1 MKKNAFIL
9 TLLLTVSLSLFA
21 EHVDPETARKVA
33 TTFLNNNGAKSN
45 QLVDLSKTAGF
56 QNLYIFTTEES
67 FVIMA
72 ADDCVQPILGYSTE
86 NPFGTGKM
94 PENLFCWLEGYD
106 EQIAY
111 AVRNGQKATNE
122 VDEAWRLL
130 LTGAMPETKDAPSY
144 LIQTKWNQDAPYN
157 HFCPPSVNPVLTGCV
172 ATAMA
177 QVMKYYNYPTQ
188 GFGSHSYTPMA
199 HPEYGEQFVDFGSTT
214 FDWGNMITSY
224 SSDYN
229 TVQRDAVATLMY
241 HCGVSVN
248 MNYGSNGRE
257 SGAST
262 SVVADALKNYF
273 NYSQTVH
280 YVSRASYNDSQ
291 WKNILIQE
299 LEASRPI
306 QYSGSMINAG
316 VRSGHSFIC
325 DGYDNVTDKFHFNW
339 GWGGPS
345 DGWFYISGSGTPQV
359 QYNLDQGA
367 IIGIQ
372 PIAYNE
378 QPSNLD
384 LNVSGRT
391 VNLNWNGIESASSY
405 NVYRNYNLIANTTS
419 CSFTDANVSLGT
431 HMYFVRGVQ
440 NDNVSLPSN
449 TSTATVTFGGTTE
462 ELKIERLQATYD
474 DGNVGLQWAAPY
486 RLNYIDYYSFDGA
499 CYYWGPEANEP
510 FYWGA
515 RFPASLLS
523 SGTALTSV
531 TTFFYTEGQYYTY
544 IYQCTGGIP
553 SGEPIVTVTGHY
565 SKGWNDIHFTSTE
578 LNHEQD
584 LWVIFKSTD
593 IPYPLIVGE
602 YYTDEG
608 NYYSTNGSNWRHII
622 GYSFF
627 VSANLSDGTFTY
639 NIYDGDTKIASSLT
653 APNHTLSN
661 IGLNVAHQYS
671 VKAQKGETVAEA
683 SNMIGFTRGT
693 ASISSLNLGDKD
705 QMTVTNSST
714 LTVGTLINTNPDNLI
729 LENGAQLISNSTEV
743 MATVMKAIK
752 GYKTIDNKGNWYL
765 IASPM
770 TEQLDIVNS
779 TNLLTTNATD
789 YDLYIFDQSNETEWL
804 NYKQNHFTTIDN
816 KTGYLYANKDD
827 IDIAFVG
834 TLNNTNGI
842 VTIAFIDDQEH
853 SGFNLVGNPF
863 PCNATISRDFYR
875 IVETLEGSKIMIAT
889 DPTIAP
895 MEGIFVKAIDTNDN
909 SITFSKPTAKEC
921 HTSESA
927 ITMSVGHGQDG
938 VLDIARIR
946 FSGETNL
953 EKLSLREGG
962 TELFIPQNGKKF
974 ALVVNP
980 ELSETPISFK
990 AATDGTYT
998 LTVSSLP
1005 TSHLSPLTY
1014 LHLIDNLTGA
1024 DIDLLQSQSYTFEAK
1039 ADDFESRFRLL
1050 FSAVENT
1057 NSNTTDITDGVTQ
1070 ILDVTGRFVGTNVNE
1085 NMKPGVYIL
1094 RTINGNEIKT
1104 EKIIIK

>member
-33 TTFLNNNGAKSN
+33 TTFLNNNGAKTN
-45 QLVDLSKTAGF
+45 QLIDLSKTAGF

-130 LTGAMPETKDAPSY
+130 LTGAMPETKDDPSY

-306 QYSGSMINAG
+306 QYSGSRINAG

-325 DGYDNVTDKFHFNW
+325 DGYDNVTNKFHFNW

-378 QPSNLD
+378 QPTNLD

-639 NIYDGDTKIASSLT
+639 NIYDGDTKIASNLT

-705 QMTVTNSST
+705 QITVTNSST

-743 MATVMKAIK
+743 KATVMKAIK
-752 GYKTIDNKGNWYL
+752 GYKTTDNKGNWYL

-779 TNLLTTNATD
+779 TNLLTSNATD
-789 YDLYIFDQSNETEWL
+789 YDLYIFNQSNETEWL

-842 VTIAFIDDQEH
+842 VTIAYIDDQEH

-875 IVETLEGSKIMIAT
+875 IVETLEGSKILIAT

-895 MEGIFVKAIDTNDN
+895 MEGIFVKAIDSNDN
-909 SITFSKPTAKEC
+909 SITFSKPTAKGC

-927 ITMSVGHGQDG
+927 ITMSVGHDQDG

-998 LTVSSLP
+998 LTVSSPP

-1039 ADDFESRFRLL
+1039 TDDFESRFRLL

>member
-306 QYSGSMINAG
+306 QYSGSRINAG

-345 DGWFYISGSGTPQV
+345 DGWFYISGSETPQV

-378 QPSNLD
+378 QPTNLD

-523 SGTALTSV
+523 SGTALASV

-804 NYKQNHFTTIDN
+804 NYKQNHFTIIDN

-842 VTIAFIDDQEH
+842 VTIAYIDDQEL

-875 IVETLEGSKIMIAT
+875 IVETIEGSKIMIAT

-895 MEGIFVKAIDTNDN
+895 MEGIFVKAIDSNDN
-909 SITFSKPTAKEC
+909 SITFSKPTAKGC

-927 ITMSVGHGQDG
+927 ITMSVGHDQDG

-998 LTVSSLP
+998 LTVSSPP

-1057 NSNTTDITDGVTQ
+1057 NSNTADITDGVTQ

>member
-229 TVQRDAVATLMY
+229 TDQRDAVATLMY

-306 QYSGSMINAG
+306 QYSGSRINAG

-378 QPSNLD
+378 QPTNLD

-962 TELFIPQNGKKF
+962 TELFIPQNGKKY

-998 LTVSSLP
+998 LTVSSPP

-1104 EKIIIK
+1104 EKIITK

>member
-1 MKKNAFIL
+1 MKKIGILSLLILLAATMTANPVDKKKAKKAAENFIL
-9 TLLLTVSLSLFA
+9 SITNTRIDLQLIDYVDQA
-21 EHVDPETARKVA
+21 EFPNFYVFGTD
-33 TTFLNNNGAKSN
+33 N
-45 QLVDLSKTAGF
+45 
-56 QNLYIFTTEES
+56 S
-67 FVIMA
+67 FVIIS
-72 ADDCVQPILGYSTE
+72 ADDCVRPVLGYSKE
-86 NPFGTGKM
+86 NPFGTEKM
-94 PENLFCWLEGYD
+94 PENLFCWLKSYD

-111 AVRNGQKATNE
+111 AAKIGQKATN
-122 VDEAWRLL
+122 DIAKDWKNLL
-130 LTGAMPETKDAPSY
+130 NGTNPKAIAIIGP
-144 LIQTKWNQDAPYN
+144 LIKTNWAQGSPYN
-157 HFCPPSVNPVLTGCV
+157 LYCPGNKATGCV

-177 QVMKYYNYPTQ
+177 QIMKYHKYPTQ
-188 GFGSHSYTPMA
+188 GFGSHAYTPVS
-199 HPEYGEQFVDFGSTT
+199 HPEYGEQSVSFGTT
-214 FDWGNMITSY
+214 TYNWDQMLNTY
-224 SSDYN
+224 SSNDP
-229 TVQRDAVATLMY
+229 TQAQKEAVATLMY

-248 MNYGSNGRE
+248 MNYGNDGNQ
-257 SGAST
+257 SGAIT
-262 SVVADALKNYF
+262 ADVVDALKTYF
-273 NYSQTVH
+273 NYEQTARYITRESVGNE
-280 YVSRASYNDSQ
+280 AKWIDIL
-291 WKNILIQE
+291 KNE
-299 LEASRPI
+299 LYADPPRPI
-306 QYSGSMINAG
+306 LYRGT
-316 VRSGHSFIC
+316 GHAFIC
-325 DGYDNVTDKFHFNW
+325 DGHSTINNNDMFHFNW
-339 GWGGPS
+339 GWGDDSNGDFS
-345 DGWFYISGSGTPQV
+345 INSLVASNFNSNQA
-359 QYNLDQGA
+359 A

-372 PIAYNE
+372 PIAYDK
-378 QPSNLD
+378 QPTNL
-384 LNVSGRT
+384 NHSVSGRT

-419 CSFTDANVSLGT
+419 CSFTDANVNLGT
-431 HMYFVRGVQ
+431 HMYYVRGVK
-440 NDNVSLPSN
+440 NDSISLPSN

-462 ELKIERLQATYD
+462 ELKIERLQAAYD

-827 IDIAFVG
+827 INIAFVG

-842 VTIAFIDDQEH
+842 VTIAYIDDQEH

-998 LTVSSLP
+998 LTVSSPP

-1024 DIDLLQSQSYTFEAK
+1024 DIDLLQTPNYSFNAL
-1039 ADDFESRFRLL
+1039 ADDYESRFKLV
-1050 FSAVENT
+1050 FSESEVNDPGEDEF
-1057 NSNTTDITDGVTQ
+1057 DITDDSLE
-1070 ILDVTGRFVGTNVNE
+1070 ILDVTGRVVATDLNT
-1085 NMKPGVYIL
+1085 KLTPGVYIL
-1094 RTINGNEIKT
+1094 KNANNNKT
-1104 EKIIIK
+1104 KKIIIN

>member
-378 QPSNLD
+378 RPSNLD

-1085 NMKPGVYIL
+1085 NMKSGVYIL